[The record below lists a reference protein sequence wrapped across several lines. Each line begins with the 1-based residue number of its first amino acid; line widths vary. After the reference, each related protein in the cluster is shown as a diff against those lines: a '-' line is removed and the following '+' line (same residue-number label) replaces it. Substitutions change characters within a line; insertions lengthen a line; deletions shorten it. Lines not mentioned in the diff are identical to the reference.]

1 MLALTKKVG
10 YGLIAL
16 THLARQPREQ
26 LASARS
32 IAEEFGVPASLLM
45 NILKELSSAG
55 YVDSVRGARGG
66 YRLSRA
72 PESVTLAELIGP
84 LAGPIRVA
92 ECITAPS
99 GSQPKA
105 ECPLSG
111 SCPIMG
117 PVQMVQDRI
126 YNVMSGLTLAD
137 VATESADAWQPAL
150 ATANQG

>member
-66 YRLSRA
+66 YRLSRD
-72 PESVTLAELIGP
+72 PESVTLAELIGT
-84 LAGPIRVA
+84 LEGPIRVA